1 LKVDFINSSYRR
13 FFQAHKAE
21 ITKAVMGCYERG
33 DFILREEVEK
43 FEKNLADYIGVKY
56 AVAVNSGSD
65 AIRLGLQ
72 ALGFTDGDACI
83 VPSNTF
89 IASLEEPI
97 HLGGSLELVDVT
109 EDGLCNV
116 DQIEQALAKVPTV
129 YIARRHNVKYVLSGA
144 NVIQPVHLYGKVC
157 DMKRIMK
164 LASKHGVPVLEDACQ
179 ALGASRDGKKAGA
192 WGDAAAFSFIAPK
205 LLGAG
210 GDGGAVVTN
219 RADVYEKLL
228 LLRNHWNINQNA
240 LIGHQPKR
248 PETMGW
254 GWNSRMDNVHAAVI
268 NIKFKYIDQIL
279 ARRREIGMMYNEGL
293 KGMDDLIKLPAQ
305 QPEQVYQEYVIR
317 INNDPGPEYEYPTK
331 DDFARHMQKAGIE
344 LLIRDTTPNH
354 KLPGL
359 GLDHFNLPVT
369 EQMATESVRLP
380 IYPELTNQEVNYVID
395 AIGEWYDQVA
405 YL

>member
-1 LKVDFINSSYRR
+1 MSKYKVDFINSSYRR
-13 FFQAHKAE
+13 WFAAHREEVTNA
-21 ITKAVMGCYERG
+21 IVGCYERG
-33 DFILREEVEK
+33 DFILRDEVNK
-43 FEKNLADYIGVKY
+43 FEKTLADYIGVKY
-56 AVAVNSGSD
+56 AVSVNSGSD

-97 HLGGSLELVDVT
+97 HLGGGLELVDVT

-116 DQIEQALAKVPTV
+116 DQIERALELARYLVGQGQKVPTI
-129 YIARRHNVKYVLSGA
+129 Y
-144 NVIQPVHLYGKVC
+144 IQPVHLYGKVC
-157 DMKRIMK
+157 DMKRIMQ
-164 LASKHGVPVLEDACQ
+164 LAAKHGIPVLEDACQ

-248 PETMGW
+248 PERMGW
-254 GWNSRMDNVHAAVI
+254 GWNSRMDNTMAAVL
-268 NIKFKYIDQIL
+268 NVKFRYIDQIIANRKRVAETYL
-279 ARRREIGMMYNEGL
+279 AQLQGL
-293 KGMDDLIKLPAQ
+293 PLKLPTTQ
-305 QPEQVYQEYVIR
+305 EGQVWQEFVLEVEER
-317 INNDPGPEYEYPTK
+317 DELA
-331 DDFARHMQKAGIE
+331 DF
-344 LLIRDTTPNH
+344 LLRRGVETLVRDTTPNH

-359 GLDHFNLPVT
+359 CLEHFDLPVT
-369 EQMATESVRLP
+369 ERLARTAIRLP
-380 IYPELTNQEVNYVID
+380 VHPDLYESEIQYVVNKIKEFY
-395 AIGEWYDQVA
+395 ATR
-405 YL
+405 